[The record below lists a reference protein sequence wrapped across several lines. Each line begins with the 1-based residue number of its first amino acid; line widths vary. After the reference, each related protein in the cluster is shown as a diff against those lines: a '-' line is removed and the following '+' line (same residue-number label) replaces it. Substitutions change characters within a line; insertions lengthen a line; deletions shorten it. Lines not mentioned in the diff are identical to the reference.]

1 MNFEWGHSEVLA
13 LAKEGCVHCQGT
25 GLRNKIEQ
33 GPKSPCNCVFRAIFR
48 ACYRKFR
55 YLVRQE
61 KHISRVR
68 VEQVIHGKEHR
79 QTWGMKDEEYM
90 ADFLL
95 VSRRSLDEAEFKLFN
110 YHYLLGAD
118 WKLCCARLK
127 IDRGDFFHE
136 VYRIQRKLGRVYREL
151 KPYALFP
158 LDEYFGG
165 SVRKGLPR
173 VSPTVIEMPVL
184 RRRRR
189 LLPPIKKAA

>member
-1 MNFEWGHSEVLA
+1 M
-13 LAKEGCVHCQGT
+13 AKESCTLCQGT
-25 GLRNKIEQ
+25 GLRFGRGVN
-33 GPKSPCNCVFRAIFR
+33 SAPCSCVFRAIFR

-55 YLVRQE
+55 YLAQQE

-68 VEQVIHGKEHR
+68 MEPVVRGR
-79 QTWGMKDEEYM
+79 DRSYSWGMKDEEYM

-95 VSRRSLDEAEFKLFN
+95 VSRRSLDEKEYQLFRF
-110 YHYLLGAD
+110 HFLLGAD

-127 IDRGDFFHE
+127 MDRGDFFHE

-165 SVRKGLPR
+165 SVRKDLPKR
-173 VSPTVIEMPVL
+173 SPTVIEMPVL
-184 RRRRR
+184 RRRKR
-189 LLPPIKKAA
+189 LMPPIKKVA